1 MEILQLVDQLE
12 QVLNQGWRIPL
23 TSSLIVNEEE
33 CLRLIDQMRI
43 SVPSAIK
50 ESQRMIAERDRI
62 LAEAQAQADAILAQ
76 AQHDAAEMV
85 NQHFIVGEARQEAQ
99 RIVDLGHEEAM
110 RLVQEAEEYAL
121 GVLQELVEQLTGS
134 LQQAQNGIRAIEE
147 SRMADQRGTPASTTT
162 PAPPQEEEEENSQ
175 N

>member
-23 TSSLIVNEEE
+23 TASLIVNEEE

-85 NQHFIVGEARQEAQ
+85 NQHFIVAEARREAQ

-110 RLVQEAEEYAL
+110 RLVHDAEEYAL
-121 GVLQELVEQLTGS
+121 NVLQELVEQLTGS

-147 SRMADQRGTPASTTT
+147 SRIADQRETPASAAT
-162 PAPPQEEEEENSQ
+162 PAPPQEEEEENDQ
-175 N
+175 D